1 MIAASPPLAPDA
13 AVFAAFVGL
22 DWADQKH
29 DVALYD
35 QRGGRPEC
43 SVLKHTPEAID
54 DWACGLRERFG
65 GRPIAVC
72 FEQSQ
77 GGIAYALLKYDF
89 LMLFPLPPA
98 RLAAYRESFS
108 NSGAK
113 DDPSDAL
120 LLLDYVLR
128 HRDQL
133 RVWQPDTPA
142 TRELQLL
149 TEAGHRRGAVV
160 GDAVDQRTRL
170 SNQLTAVLKRYFPQ
184 AISLVGCDVD
194 TPLACDF
201 LAKWPSLAAVQRA
214 APATLRKFYYAHHC
228 RHEERIV
235 QRLELVRSAIPLTTD
250 AALIQTG
257 VLQVHCL
264 IGQLRALAKAIQKYE
279 QRLSQL
285 MDEHPDAALFLALP
299 GAGPALAPR
308 LLVAFGS
315 DRQRF
320 QTAAEIQAFSGIAP
334 VTKRS
339 GKRHTVHRRWA
350 CPKFLLQTFHEFAKC
365 SCKKSAWA
373 RAFYDLQR
381 SRGKGHYTSL
391 RALAFKWI
399 RILFRCWKTRTSYS
413 EQRYLDAL
421 HARNAP
427 LLAFLSN
434 PATSS
439 S

>member
-1 MIAASPPLAPDA
+1 MIAASPPLSPDSS
-13 AVFAAFVGL
+13 VFAAFVGL

-29 DVALYD
+29 DIALYD
-35 QRGGRPEC
+35 PRGGLPEH
-43 SVLKHTPEAID
+43 SSLKHTPEAIEE
-54 DWACGLRERFG
+54 WACGLRQRFG

-72 FEQSQ
+72 FEQSR
-77 GGIAYALLKYDF
+77 GAIAYALLKYDF
-89 LMLFPLPPA
+89 LLLFPLPPA

-113 DDPSDAL
+113 DDPSDAA

-128 HRDQL
+128 HRDQV

-149 TEAGHRRGAVV
+149 AEARR
-160 GDAVDQRTRL
+160 DAVDQRTRL
-170 SNQLTAVLKRYFPQ
+170 SNKLTAVLKQYFPQ
-184 AISLVGCDVD
+184 ALTLVGCDVD
-194 TPLACDF
+194 TPLACAF

-214 APATLRKFYYAHHC
+214 APDTLRKFYYAHHC
-228 RHEERIV
+228 RHEARIV
-235 QRLELVRSAIPLTTD
+235 ERLELAKSAIPLTND
-250 AALIQTG
+250 AALIQAG
-257 VLQVHCL
+257 ILQVQCL
-264 IGQLRALAKAIQKYE
+264 IGQLQALAKAIKKYE

-308 LLVAFGS
+308 LLVAFGT

-320 QTAAEIQAFSGIAP
+320 QAASEVQSFSGIAP

-339 GKRHTVHRRWA
+339 GKRCTVQRRWA
-350 CPKFLLQTFHEFAKC
+350 CPKFLLQTFHEFARC

-373 RAFYDLQR
+373 QAFYDLQR
-381 SRGKGHYTSL
+381 SRGKGHHVSL

-399 RILFRCWKTRTSYS
+399 RILFRCWKTRTPYD
-413 EQRYLDAL
+413 EQRYLQAL
-421 HARNAP
+421 HARHAT
-427 LLAFLSN
+427 LLPFLSN
-434 PATSS
+434 TANAGA
-439 S
+439 